1 MADPL
6 RDAVTPVAEGL
17 GRRRSSF
24 GARHGWP
31 SGPQVPPPIPC
42 GTMPFKEPSSEERA
56 AGYGDLHA
64 TVIDAIRYVTA
75 GQSIEEAADEVLQR
89 LRDAGLPIPDRP

>member
-1 MADPL
+1 MPDPL
-6 RDAVTPVAEGL
+6 
-17 GRRRSSF
+17 
-24 GARHGWP
+24 
-31 SGPQVPPPIPC
+31 PC
-42 GTMPFKEPSSEERA
+42 GTMSLMGPSSEEGA

-64 TVIDAIRYVTA
+64 TVVDAIRYVTA

>member
-1 MADPL
+1 
-6 RDAVTPVAEGL
+6 
-17 GRRRSSF
+17 
-24 GARHGWP
+24 
-31 SGPQVPPPIPC
+31 
-42 GTMPFKEPSSEERA
+42 MPFMGPSSDEGS

-64 TVIDAIRYVTA
+64 TVVDAIRYVTV